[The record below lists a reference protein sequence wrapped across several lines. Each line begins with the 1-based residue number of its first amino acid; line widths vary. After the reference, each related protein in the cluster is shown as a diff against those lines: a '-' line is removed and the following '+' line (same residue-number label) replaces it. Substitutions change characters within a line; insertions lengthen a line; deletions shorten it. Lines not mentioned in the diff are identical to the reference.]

1 MTPTYPT
8 SLFEAHFSHAVPRDA
23 GFPSFSKLP
32 IELRRLIWTKWLQ
45 QQRFI
50 TIKIIPDTESGDE
63 YAIEAA
69 RRYRHNKLLRVCR
82 EARTAAL
89 EFFSL
94 RIPCTN
100 FDTLV
105 PLYFNPEY
113 DILYIDQANY
123 DGLAWFADLLPK
135 LTTYDSRGV
144 GVLNLAIDRH
154 LLSDVSEDLKKLK
167 KKKPTRKACAEAV
180 SNLQQVWCMV
190 VEQPN
195 IRAMAGAL
203 DWLGAKIHHNRAVPV
218 FPLLQ
223 TFDRLPDLDPRP
235 IEMDLGHLAT
245 FYHPQELVDGWRQME
260 TDLGISRKEP
270 LDLRVLVAAD
280 ATYWSDTQEPVVNRA
295 TAQTFLE
302 EEERRFREDICTMF
316 DEPVPY
322 WGEYLDKEEWE
333 GLRGRLQDAVG
344 FWLFTADAFDQFPDD
359 GTTTLKRT
367 RDLRMHPPELCVFDM
382 N

>member
-8 SLFEAHFSHAVPRDA
+8 SLFEAPFSHAVPRDA

-50 TIKIIPDTESGDE
+50 TTKIIPDTGSGDE

-69 RRYRHNKLLRVCR
+69 RKYRHSKLLRVCR

-100 FDTLV
+100 LDTLV

-113 DILYIDQANY
+113 DVLYIDQANY
-123 DGLAWFADLLPK
+123 DGLTWFADLLPK

-167 KKKPTRKACAEAV
+167 KKKPTRKAFAEAV

-203 DWLGAKIHHNRAVPV
+203 DWLSAKVHHNRAVPV

-223 TFDRLPDLDPRP
+223 TFARLPGLDPRP
-235 IEMDLGHLAT
+235 IKMDLGHLAT
-245 FYHPQELVDGWRQME
+245 FYHPQELVNGWRQLE
-260 TDLGISRKEP
+260 TDLGISRKER
-270 LDLRVLVAAD
+270 LDLHVIVAAD
-280 ATYWSDTQEPVVNRA
+280 AAYSSDTQKPIVDRT
-295 TAQTFLE
+295 TARSFLE

-322 WGEYLDKEEWE
+322 WGSIWTRKSGRVCEDGFKTPSDS
-333 GLRGRLQDAVG
+333 GCLRRMRL
-344 FWLFTADAFDQFPDD
+344 TSSP
-359 GTTTLKRT
+359 TTVL
-367 RDLRMHPPELCVFDM
+367 LH
-382 N
+382 